1 MNLTFGTFVG
11 FKAVLTFL
19 IASSKFSSS
28 CGTPLSFFKIP
39 KAKEQQD
46 VIQKRNKNKKSQIT
60 EINRSNFEVTF
71 SD

>member
-39 KAKEQQD
+39 KAKKQRD
-46 VIQKRNKNKKSQIT
+46 VIQTRNKQKKEPDYRNKQIK
-60 EINRSNFEVTF
+60 F
-71 SD
+71 